1 MQVRALG
8 LDGVYEIIP
17 ARFGDARGFFSETWK
32 RSALAEHGIDL
43 DFVQDNHSLS
53 AAVGTLRGIHYQ
65 APPMAQDKL
74 VRCTRGRVFD
84 VAVDLRTGS
93 PTRGQW
99 VSLILDAA
107 TGNQILVPKGF
118 AHGFQTFEDLDRA
131 FAVVAAGRGGGL
143 LAFARVLDV
152 CAHVWDLSQGPNP
165 LAGWPRVRK
174 NGFGCGLAGIRCAS
188 ASRRT

>member
-1 MQVRALG
+1 MQVKALAI
-8 LDGVYEIIP
+8 DGVFEIMP

-43 DFVQDNHSLS
+43 DFIQDNHSLS

-65 APPMAQDKL
+65 TSPMAQDKL

-84 VAVDLRTGS
+84 VAVDLRSGS

-107 TGNQILVPKGF
+107 TGNQILVPRVFGH
-118 AHGFQTFEDLDRA
+118 AFQTLAPDCEVQYKVTAPYAPDGDRSIRWDDPA
-131 FAVVAAGRGGGL
+131 IGVDWPVAIDPEL
-143 LAFARVLDV
+143 LSAKDRSAPL
-152 CAHVWDLSQGPNP
+152 LSQQDT
-165 LAGWPRVRK
+165 
-174 NGFGCGLAGIRCAS
+174 GF
-188 ASRRT
+188 

>member
-118 AHGFQTFEDLDRA
+118 GHAFQTLEPDCEVQYKVTAPYAPACDRSIRWDDPA
-131 FAVVAAGRGGGL
+131 ISVVWPVAVDPEL
-143 LAFARVLDV
+143 LSAKDRDAPL
-152 CAHVWDLSQGPNP
+152 LSEQ
-165 LAGWPRVRK
+165 VT
-174 NGFGCGLAGIRCAS
+174 GF
-188 ASRRT
+188 

>member
-1 MQVRALG
+1 MQVKALAI
-8 LDGVYEIIP
+8 DGVFEIIP

-43 DFVQDNHSLS
+43 DFIQDNHSLS

-93 PTRGQW
+93 PTRGHW

-118 AHGFQTFEDLDRA
+118 GHAFQTLEPDCEVQYKVTAPYAPECDRSIRWA
-131 FAVVAAGRGGGL
+131 DPAIGI
-143 LAFARVLDV
+143 D
-152 CAHVWDLSQGPNP
+152 WP
-165 LAGWPRVRK
+165 LAVDPEFLSAKDRSAPLLSEQDT
-174 NGFGCGLAGIRCAS
+174 GF
-188 ASRRT
+188 